1 MKKRSGTGST
11 RKTATETAPA
21 ETPAP
26 RQNGRPA
33 DNAFPI
39 VGLGASPAGD
49 ALRRR
54 AEGRLIA
61 LQKNRGE
68 KAGAW
73 MTAADTSRFAQELQI
88 HQIELELQNEEL
100 KQARNEAEAERER
113 YLDLYDFAPVGYF
126 TLDGNGVIS
135 QVNLAGAR
143 ILGVERSRLLNRRFA
158 QFLSPAHLP
167 VFKAFLK
174 RVFENRRQE
183 CCTVSLGEAERQH
196 SYVHIEATVTGSDRE
211 CRVVVLDVTEQ
222 KKAGDELRK
231 LREELEQ
238 LVTERTARLE
248 AANKELEAFCYS
260 VSHDLQTPLRAIDGY
275 SRKIMKRQ
283 GERFDAD
290 TRNQFTII
298 RGSILK
304 MGQLINDL
312 LAFSRLRRKP
322 LSIAGLDMETVV
334 KEAWKEL
341 KAANPERSMTLRI
354 EGLPPATGDG
364 ELIKQVVANILANA
378 VKFSRPR
385 DELIVE
391 VGGHVKGKES
401 VYTIQDNGI
410 GFDMAYYDKVFGM
423 FQRLHDPDEYE
434 GTGIGLAIGQR
445 IVNRHGGRIWAE
457 SEVGKGAT
465 FFFSLPTPQ
474 E

>member
-1 MKKRSGTGST
+1 MKKVGAG
-11 RKTATETAPA
+11 KA
-21 ETPAP
+21 E
-26 RQNGRPA
+26 
-33 DNAFPI
+33 
-39 VGLGASPAGD
+39 D

-54 AEGRLIA
+54 AEARLIA
-61 LQKNRGE
+61 QQKSGGE
-68 KAGAW
+68 KAGAR
-73 MTAADTSRFAQELQI
+73 MTTADALRFAQELQI

-113 YLDLYDFAPVGYF
+113 YLDLYDFAPMGYF
-126 TLDGNGVIS
+126 TLDGDGIIS
-135 QVNLAGAR
+135 RVNLTGAR
-143 ILGVERSRLLNRRFA
+143 VVGVERSRLLNRRFG
-158 QFLSPAHLP
+158 QFISPDYLP
-167 VFKAFLK
+167 AFDAFLK
-174 RVFENRRQE
+174 RVFEKRRKE
-183 CCTVSLGEAERQH
+183 SCTISLGEAERQR
-196 SYVHIEATVTGSDRE
+196 SYVHIEATVTGNGQE
-211 CRVVVLDVTEQ
+211 CLVVVLDVTEQ

-248 AANKELEAFCYS
+248 AANQELEAFCYS

-275 SRKIMKRQ
+275 SRKIMQRQ
-283 GERFDAD
+283 GEQFDAE

-304 MGQLINDL
+304 MGQLISDL
-312 LAFSRLRRKP
+312 LAFSRLRRKK
-322 LSIAGLDMETVV
+322 LSIVAWDMETVV

-341 KAANPERSMTLRI
+341 KAANPGQSMTLRM
-354 EGLPPATGDG
+354 EGLPQVTGDR

-378 VKFSRPR
+378 VKFSKFR
-385 DELIVE
+385 ENVIVE
-391 VGGHVKGKES
+391 VGGHVKGTENI
-401 VYTIQDNGI
+401 YTIKDNGI

-423 FQRLHDPDEYE
+423 FQQLHNPDEYE

-445 IVNRHGGRIWAE
+445 IINRHGGRIWAE

-465 FFFSLPTPQ
+465 FYFSLPTVQ